1 MDLQCAGMP
10 KALEGQVAYPG
21 LVCHG
26 NMRAAEI
33 GFPWDCTETN
43 FGIQLTVLKE
53 KINTFFLRKNQLK
66 ILLSFVHPS
75 VGERVL

>member
-1 MDLQCAGMP
+1 MLACLKPWKG
-10 KALEGQVAYPG
+10 KAEGCLSWLG
-21 LVCHG
+21 LPWQHEG
-26 NMRAAEI
+26 RRNR
-33 GFPWDCTETN
+33 FPWDCTETN